1 MEDPVH
7 DLIPKTSK
15 AITEFD
21 LAQRKEW
28 AKARAAALEKWEK
41 SRGVLERKRP
51 GHARGYPTESQRSG
65 RIGSGRAPAGETN
78 RRDREF
84 HRCARDAALK

>member
-15 AITEFD
+15 AITQFD

-41 SRGVLERKRP
+41 SRAGSWRENALDMLEATQRKAREVVASAVDELQLEKRIVEIENSIGAPEMRP
-51 GHARGYPTESQRSG
+51 
-65 RIGSGRAPAGETN
+65 
-78 RRDREF
+78 
-84 HRCARDAALK
+84 